1 MTKALTYFAVIAF
14 SSTFAAAIGAEE
26 IKPAEASGPA
36 AAKGKVVGLSNE
48 PQAGVPVQIKG
59 PLGQTVAITDKNGTW
74 SLYNLPAG
82 DYKAQMIGGQKSK
95 TPDSVTFTGK
105 ESSFWQKLSG
115 GSEKLVVWTPEM
127 KIDDTKSAQ

>member
-82 DYKAQMIGGQKSK
+82 DYKAQMIGGRL
-95 TPDSVTFTGK
+95 G
-105 ESSFWQKLSG
+105 
-115 GSEKLVVWTPEM
+115 VVCGAVAHELCVLQRRNCS
-127 KIDDTKSAQ
+127 DQVVDFLALDRC